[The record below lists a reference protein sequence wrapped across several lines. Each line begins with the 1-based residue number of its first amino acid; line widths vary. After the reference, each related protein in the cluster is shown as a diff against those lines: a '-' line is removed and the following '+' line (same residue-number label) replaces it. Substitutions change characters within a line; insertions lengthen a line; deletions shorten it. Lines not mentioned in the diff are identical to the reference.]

1 VADERARA
9 RQRALLRL
17 AWENTERYAVILN
30 EERALLNLPPRR
42 PRGARPA
49 EPSSTGADAPVSHPD
64 RADSKP

>member
-1 VADERARA
+1 MSDERARA

-17 AWENTERYAVILN
+17 AWENPERYEVILN

-49 EPSSTGADAPVSHPD
+49 ELPTTDASVTES
-64 RADSKP
+64 RADTAGSKR